1 MIARR
6 DVVLGGVF
14 ATMCS
19 GCCAAA
25 SASEST
31 GCVVTGEAADR
42 LFASSPADALNPD
55 YFNRIYMGSGD
66 KLLDFALAQTLS
78 RITEALDVLPGFV
91 FYDDRDSANSFATP
105 RLRFPKTDGTILLGT
120 RFLKQMLSRPQE
132 PEIALTAIC
141 AHEFGHVL
149 QFKRGL
155 LDGLLAGEPTVRRSE
170 LHADFFAGYFAG
182 KRKKQMPNYPAAV
195 FAVTLSTL
203 KVSGAARRNHGT
215 STQRAAA
222 IVRGFEVSYRE
233 ERSLDD
239 AVALSMAYVGAV

>member
-25 SASEST
+25 SASESI

-42 LFASSPADALNPD
+42 LFASSLADALNPD

-91 FYDDRDSANSFATP
+91 SRAPNDAPPGKRIRNGPTVQFT
-105 RLRFPKTDGTILLGT
+105 TQGGT
-120 RFLKQMLSRPQE
+120 RGCLRQ
-132 PEIALTAIC
+132 A
-141 AHEFGHVL
+141 
-149 QFKRGL
+149 
-155 LDGLLAGEPTVRRSE
+155 VR
-170 LHADFFAGYFAG
+170 A
-182 KRKKQMPNYPAAV
+182 Q
-195 FAVTLSTL
+195 
-203 KVSGAARRNHGT
+203 
-215 STQRAAA
+215 
-222 IVRGFEVSYRE
+222 
-233 ERSLDD
+233 
-239 AVALSMAYVGAV
+239 

>member
-6 DVVLGGVF
+6 DVMLGGVF
-14 ATMCS
+14 AAMCS
-19 GCCAAA
+19 GCCATA

-42 LFASSPADALNPD
+42 LFASSPADALDPN
-55 YFNRIYMGSGD
+55 YFSRIYMGSGD
-66 KLLDFALAQTLS
+66 KLLDFALAQTLL
-78 RITEALDVLPGFV
+78 RITDALDVLPGFV

-105 RLRFPKTDGTILLGT
+105 RLKTDGTILLGT

-132 PEIALTAIC
+132 PQIALTAIC

-155 LDGLLAGEPTVRRSE
+155 LDELLAGEPTVRRSE

-203 KVSGAARRNHGT
+203 KVSGAARRNHGP
-215 STQRAAA
+215 SAQRAAA
-222 IVRGFEVSYRE
+222 IVRGFEASYRE
-233 ERSLDD
+233 RRSLDD
-239 AVALSMAYVGAV
+239 AVALSMAYVATV

>member
-6 DVVLGGVF
+6 DVVLGGVL
-14 ATMCS
+14 AMLS
-19 GCCAAA
+19 GCRATA

-31 GCVVTGEAADR
+31 GCVVAGQKADL
-42 LFASSPADALNPD
+42 LFASSPAEALNPD
-55 YFNRIYMGSGD
+55 YFNRIYIGSGD
-66 KLLDFALAQTLS
+66 KALDFALAQTLS
-78 RITEALDVLPGFV
+78 RITEALDVLPGV
-91 FYDDRDSANSFATP
+91 LFYDDRDSANSFATP

-120 RFLKQMLSRPQE
+120 RFLKKMLSRPQD

-155 LDGLLAGEPTVRRSE
+155 LDRLLAGEPTVRRCE

-203 KVSGAARRNHGT
+203 KISGFLRRNHGT
-215 STQRAAA
+215 PTQRAAA
-222 IVRGFEVSYRE
+222 IVRGFEASYRE
-233 ERSLDD
+233 GRSLDD
-239 AVALSMAYVGAV
+239 AVALSMEYVATV